1 MGGGRHLRQRG
12 TLGLAHQAFQ
22 NEEEGTGEVS
32 DEFIAVYGHWDGLAE
47 PLRLGRLYTHRAAA
61 REVFEYEFER
71 EVLERP
77 DMAGLKLDPRL
88 SQFAG
93 RQYPPQGQIT
103 FGAFADASP
112 DRWGRALLRRRLERA
127 QRAGRADPKARL
139 YESDYLL
146 GVHDRYRAGALRFRR
161 NDAGP
166 FLDDQHDIA
175 APPFVQLRVLE
186 AASLALERDE
196 NNTASEA
203 DEWLRMLIA
212 PGGSLG
218 GARPKASVVD
228 PTGHLWIAKFPSV
241 RDDCDVGAWEMVV
254 HTLAKACGLNVPD
267 ALVRRFG
274 SAHHTFLVKR
284 FDRTAQGRRRHFAS
298 AMNLTGHQDGDD
310 ASTGASY
317 LEIAQ
322 VLMTDGASTDADL
335 RELWS
340 RIVFNLLVSNT
351 DDHLRN
357 HGFVLEP
364 GRGWRLSPAFD
375 MNPVPHAHGL
385 KLNISE
391 ADNAMDLELARS
403 VALYFRLSATE
414 AMDIINRQQQVVA
427 QWRTIADSLGISAL
441 QQRRLAD
448 AFLLVESRI

>member
-1 MGGGRHLRQRG
+1 MSNGH
-12 TLGLAHQAFQ
+12 
-22 NEEEGTGEVS
+22 
-32 DEFIAVYGHWDGLAE
+32 IAVYGAWEGLAE

-61 REVFEYEFER
+61 REVFDYEFER
-71 EVLERP
+71 EALSRP
-77 DMAGLKLDPRL
+77 DMAGLKLDPRFGW
-88 SQFAG
+88 FAG
-93 RQYPPQGQIT
+93 RQYPPQGQET
-103 FGAFADASP
+103 FGAFSDASP
-112 DRWGRALLRRRLERA
+112 DRWGRMLMRRRLERA

-146 GVHDRYRAGALRFRR
+146 GVHDAYRAGALRFRR
-161 NDAGP
+161 NDEGP
-166 FLDDQHDIA
+166 FLDDQHDVA
-175 APPFVQLRVLE
+175 APPFVQLRALE

-196 NNTASEA
+196 DNTASEA

-218 GARPKASVVD
+218 GARPKVSVVD

-254 HTLAKACGLNVPD
+254 YTLAKACGLNVPD

-274 SAHHTFLVKR
+274 SVHHTFLVKR

-317 LEIAQ
+317 LEIAR

-357 HGFVLEP
+357 HGFLLAP
-364 GRGWRLSPAFD
+364 GTGWALSPAFD
-375 MNPVPHAHGL
+375 MNPVPHAYGL

-391 ADNAMDLELARS
+391 ADNAMDLELAQS
-403 VALYFRLSATE
+403 VAPYFRVSVEQAE
-414 AMDIINRQQQVVA
+414 EIISNQIQVVS
-427 QWRTIADSLGISAL
+427 QWRTIANSLAIPARE
-441 QQRRLAD
+441 QQQMEAAFRLAMR
-448 AFLLVESRI
+448 A

>member
-1 MGGGRHLRQRG
+1 MSN
-12 TLGLAHQAFQ
+12 GL
-22 NEEEGTGEVS
+22 
-32 DEFIAVYGHWDGLAE
+32 IAVYGDWDGLAE
-47 PLRLGRLYTHRAAA
+47 PVRLGRLYTRPTGVQ
-61 REVFEYEFER
+61 EVFEYEFEG
-71 EVLERP
+71 EVLNRP

-88 SQFAG
+88 GWFAG
-93 RQYPPQGQIT
+93 RQYPPQGQET
-103 FGAFADASP
+103 FGAFSDASP
-112 DRWGRALLRRRLERA
+112 DRWGRLLMRRRLERA

-139 YESDYLL
+139 YESDYLM
-146 GVHDRYRAGALRFRR
+146 GVHDAYRVGALRFRR
-161 NDAGP
+161 DDEGP

-175 APPFVQLRVLE
+175 APPFVQLRALE
-186 AASLALERDE
+186 AASLALERDKD
-196 NNTASEA
+196 NMASEA

-241 RDDCDVGAWEMVV
+241 RDDYDVGAWEMVV
-254 HTLAKACGLNVPD
+254 YTLAKACGLDVPD

-340 RIVFNLLVSNT
+340 RIVFNVLVSNT

-357 HGFVLEP
+357 HGFLLEP
-364 GRGWRLSPAFD
+364 SRGWALSPAFD
-375 MNPVPHAHGL
+375 MNPVAHAHGL

-391 ADNAMDLELARS
+391 SDNAMDLELAQS
-403 VALYFRLSATE
+403 VAPYFRVSVEQAE
-414 AMDIINRQQQVVA
+414 EIISNQILVVS
-427 QWRTIADSLGISAL
+427 QWRTIADSLSISHRE
-441 QQRRLAD
+441 QQQMEAAFRLAVR
-448 AFLLVESRI
+448 A